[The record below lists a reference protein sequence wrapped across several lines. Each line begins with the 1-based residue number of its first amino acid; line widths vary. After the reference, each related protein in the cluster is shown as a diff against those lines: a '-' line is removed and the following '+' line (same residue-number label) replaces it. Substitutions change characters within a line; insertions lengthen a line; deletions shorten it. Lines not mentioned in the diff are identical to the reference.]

1 MYAFGYCTV
10 GENGPRGLTAWKE
23 RSNLFVSGQQF
34 LAVNQP
40 LL

>member
-1 MYAFGYCTV
+1 MYAFGYCIV

-23 RSNLFVSGQQF
+23 RSNLFVSGQQ
-34 LAVNQP
+34 LAVKQP